1 MSREQEIS
9 RLWGLAKAI
18 EEGGNAERIRRA
30 YEDIVES
37 DPIQPGAWLKLS
49 QLSLEA
55 GDYRDALNAAFRA
68 AEATR
73 IGERWRALP
82 YVGRQLLHFDERQKV
97 SALVRAADW
106 KSHEVLAQ
114 SVVLAQQLWLAD
126 DDAAALAFLDHA
138 IAKVPPNH
146 LLHFCRG
153 EVLNHLGRMAES
165 ETEYERA
172 LELEPTSA
180 QIHKALAF
188 NAPSA
193 EPGTRVSRV
202 KDALAAAVGSG
213 KKEDEIALRYALFK
227 ELDDAGMDEGAW
239 MQLEAASAMRRARQG
254 HDAEAD
260 AGSVDALVGAFGA
273 PLEPMSTAPVGHRR
287 GHIFVVGLPRSGTT
301 VLDRMFGNHPLVGS
315 GGELNAFSRSVS
327 WEANSFYEPPP
338 REGLVR
344 RAAHL
349 NWRAVGTR
357 YAEATRSVHA
367 DKPFLLD
374 KNPLNIYNAGFIARA
389 LPQARILCLLRNPMD
404 ACFSNLKELFAKGS
418 YTYSYDLRELAEH
431 YARFIRLVRHWERSF
446 PDRFRIIQYETL
458 IESPEQV
465 LGDAMRFCGLDF
477 ATEYADI
484 TRNAAPVSTASRAQ
498 VRQPLNRRGIGAWR
512 RYERQLQPLRLRL
525 HELGVRTDD

>member
-1 MSREQEIS
+1 MSKQQETS
-9 RLWGLAKAI
+9 RLWGLAKAV

-30 YEDIVES
+30 YEEIVEF

-49 QLSLEA
+49 QLSLDA
-55 GDYRDALNAAFRA
+55 GDYHDALNAALRS
-68 AEATR
+68 AEAAR

-82 YVGRQLLHFDERQKV
+82 YVGRQLLHFDERRKV
-97 SALVRAADW
+97 SALMHVADW
-106 KSHEVLAQ
+106 DSPEVLAQ
-114 SVVLAQQLWLAD
+114 SIVLAQQLWLAD
-126 DDAAALAFLDHA
+126 DDATALAFLDHA
-138 IAKVPPNH
+138 IAQLPANH

-165 ETEYERA
+165 EAEYERA
-172 LELEPTSA
+172 LELEPSSA
-180 QIHKALAF
+180 QAHKALAF

-193 EPGTRVSRV
+193 EPGTRVPRV

-213 KKEDEIALRYALFK
+213 NKEDEIGLRYALFR
-227 ELDDAGMDEGAW
+227 ELDEAGMGDVAW
-239 MQLEAASAMRRARQG
+239 TQLETASAMRRARQG
-254 HDAEAD
+254 HDAEGD
-260 AGSVDALVGAFGA
+260 ARGIGALINAFGVSGEQA
-273 PLEPMSTAPVGHRR
+273 SSAPVGHRR

-301 VLDRMFGNHPLVGS
+301 LLDRMFGNHPLVGS

-338 REGLVR
+338 RERLVR
-344 RAAHL
+344 RTAHL
-349 NWRAVGTR
+349 DWRAVGTR
-357 YAEATRSVHA
+357 YAEATRHVHA

-431 YARFIRLVRHWERSF
+431 YERFIRLVRHWERAL
-446 PDRFRIIQYETL
+446 PDRFRVIHYEAL
-458 IESPEQV
+458 VEDSEQV

-477 ATEYADI
+477 VAEYADI

-498 VRQPLNRRGIGAWR
+498 VRQPVNRRGIGAWR
-512 RYERQLQPLRLRL
+512 RYEQQLQPLRRRL
-525 HELGVRTDD
+525 EELGIRVDD